1 MDKAPPTHQAER
13 GFLLSKMQIVQ
24 FNLKYVSLGILIL
37 QTTSLVL
44 TMRYSRTVDD
54 GGPKYISA
62 TAVVMAELLK
72 ITACLILVF
81 RGEGGMNCSNFL
93 AVLNN
98 EILQKPW
105 DTLKLAVPSG
115 LYTIQN
121 NLLFLALSNLDAAT
135 YQVTY
140 QLKILTTAMFSVIL
154 LGKQLNGT
162 KWISLVLLMFGV
174 ALVQMPSGTQT
185 KEKELTAS
193 GQFIGLMAVLSAC
206 FSSGFAG
213 VYFERILKGT
223 KQSIWLRNIQLA
235 FFGMIF
241 GLVPAFW
248 YDTPAIRENGFFQ
261 GYNKFTWVVII
272 LQALGGLV
280 IAAVIKYADNIL
292 KGFATSLSI
301 ILSTVVSYYLLNDF
315 QPTSFFFMGAAFVM
329 AATFLY
335 GYEWKAKDAAT
346 TAQEQHK
353 L

>member
-1 MDKAPPTHQAER
+1 MHP
-13 GFLLSKMQIVQ
+13 VQ

-62 TAVVMAELLK
+62 TAVVMAEVLK
-72 ITACLILVF
+72 ILACLILVF
-81 RGEGGMNCSNFL
+81 GGEGSMDCAKFL
-93 AVLNN
+93 TILNTQ
-98 EILQKPW
+98 ILQRPL
-105 DTLKLAVPSG
+105 DTLKLAIPSG

-121 NLLFLALSNLDAAT
+121 NLLFVALSNLDAAT

-140 QLKILTTAMFSVIL
+140 QLKILTTAMFSVL
-154 LGKQLNGT
+154 LLQKQLNAI
-162 KWISLVLLMFGV
+162 KWTSLVILMLGV
-174 ALVQMPSGTQT
+174 ALVQMPADSSHT
-185 KEKELTAS
+185 EKELTAS
-193 GQFIGLMAVLSAC
+193 GQLKGLIAVICAC
-206 FSSGFAG
+206 CSSGFAG
-213 VYFERILKGT
+213 VYFEKILKGT

-241 GLVPAFW
+241 GLVPVFW
-248 YDTPAIRENGFFQ
+248 YNTPSIQENGFFQ
-261 GYNKFTWVVII
+261 GYNGITWTVII

-315 QPTSFFFMGAAFVM
+315 QPSGYFFIGASFVI

-335 GYEWKAKDAAT
+335 GYEWTQPPPKESNQT
-346 TAQEQHK
+346 VRNI
-353 L
+353 